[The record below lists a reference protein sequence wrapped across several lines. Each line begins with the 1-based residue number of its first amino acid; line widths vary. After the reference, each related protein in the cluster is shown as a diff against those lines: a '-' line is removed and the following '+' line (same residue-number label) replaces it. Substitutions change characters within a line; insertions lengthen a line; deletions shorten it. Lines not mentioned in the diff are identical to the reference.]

1 VNSPGELE
9 VHTIGVAIPLPE
21 PYAGELQGW
30 RRAVGD
36 PLACAIP
43 SHITLLPP
51 TDVGADDLAVVHK
64 HLTAVAAAS
73 EPFHVHLRGTA
84 TFRPVSPV
92 VFVALSQGIS
102 ACEQLSKA
110 VRTGPLPGELS
121 FPYHPHVTIAHH
133 LPDEAMDR
141 AFAGLAGYEAGF
153 DVTEFCL
160 YEHGLDEVWRP
171 QRSFPLGSGDAQTRP
186 A

>member
-1 VNSPGELE
+1 MTSPAELD

-21 PYAGELQGW
+21 PYAAELQGW
-30 RRAVGD
+30 RRDIGD

-51 TDVGADDLAVVHK
+51 TDVAVDDLAVVDK

-73 EPFHVHLRGTA
+73 APFHVHLRGTA

-102 ACEQLSKA
+102 ACEQLSNA
-110 VRTGPLPGELS
+110 VRTGPLPVELS

-133 LPDEAMDR
+133 LSDEAMDR
-141 AFAGLAGYEAGF
+141 AFVGLADYEAGF
-153 DVTEFCL
+153 EVTEFSL
-160 YEHGLDEVWRP
+160 YEHGLDDVWRA
-171 QRSFPLGSGDAQTRP
+171 QRSFPLGSRDPQTRSV
-186 A
+186 